1 LKDLVETGS
10 NIVLLRNEQGL
21 TQEELAFR
29 SNMSVSR
36 LQDIEHGCL
45 NMIGDTLVRIAEALG
60 IDSQIIGIFLWPE
73 KAISSE
79 VRQTPRLPERQGEL
93 FQGCKNIV
101 LLRKAE
107 GLTQI
112 QLARLSH
119 MSPACLRD
127 IEHGCANMTVK
138 KLLSIANSFGM
149 SLTRLDF
156 CAMSEDELIEIVRN
170 AKRMA
175 GRMG

>member
-1 LKDLVETGS
+1 MKDLVETGS

-93 FQGCKNIV
+93 FQVCKNIV

-119 MSPACLRD
+119 M
-127 IEHGCANMTVK
+127 TVK

-156 CAMSEDELIEIVRN
+156 CTMSEDELIEIVRN

>member
-1 LKDLVETGS
+1 M
-10 NIVLLRNEQGL
+10 EQCAY
-21 TQEELAFR
+21 TREQIEAMQ
-29 SNMSVSR
+29 NV
-36 LQDIEHGCL
+36 DIRTV
-45 NMIGDTLVRIAEALG
+45 D
-60 IDSQIIGIFLWPE
+60 
-73 KAISSE
+73 
-79 VRQTPRLPERQGEL
+79 
-93 FQGCKNIV
+93 
-101 LLRKAE
+101 
-107 GLTQI
+107 
-112 QLARLSH
+112 
-119 MSPACLRD
+119 PACLRD